1 MISAGS
7 RAAQTIQVGFGARP
21 ELAHRAEPGARRRSG
36 VGYHRSMTD
45 LLRRA
50 SAGIRDWLVAE
61 KPDRAVVALAVVAAI
76 AAAAVCLPRD
86 YQRSGLHVP
95 AVAAIGVMGL
105 GVLIA
110 ALAALRPWPALL
122 AWIVAMPFFTAARL
136 GPFVGW
142 IQVTPSTVILAAL
155 VCAVLLGLR
164 RRHVSE
170 GSVPPHP
177 GPAAA
182 PFAIGG
188 AILLL
193 AIVSTAVSPDLSTG
207 IPITMHGVVEPV
219 VVGLLLMA
227 MRPAARGLL
236 ALGLT
241 MAFSAALAGAV
252 SLARMVTIVH
262 SFGDFQTLR
271 AELGRVTYFNVGIL
285 GGMLVMAAPFI
296 AVAIVR
302 PAACVS
308 AVERAAG
315 SLTVLLGRASEPGRP
330 RRGPRLE
337 RGIRVAATLV
347 LALVLLVTYL
357 TYSKSAWIAALVV
370 FVGLALAVP
379 ATRRGRGMALVAVV
393 LASAL
398 VLPYGEL
405 VAVATGNS
413 STSTTPPA
421 NDRQD
426 SFNPNSPEGEISIT
440 GRYLATKAAIAMA
453 IDHPILGVGPGLF
466 GVEYAGPYHDPQ
478 AKEALQSP
486 HDMLPGVAAE
496 YGLPLAVLLTLVV
509 AVTLLR
515 AWRVWRST
523 ANLTRLLALAFGLS
537 LIAFMIVATLFGTD
551 LYRPYRYMNT
561 DVLYFGLI
569 LGAIVVL
576 GDEATGSEA
585 EP

>member
-1 MISAGS
+1 
-7 RAAQTIQVGFGARP
+7 
-21 ELAHRAEPGARRRSG
+21 
-36 VGYHRSMTD
+36 MTD

-50 SAGIRDWLVAE
+50 SAGIRDWLLDE

-95 AVAAIGVMGL
+95 VAAAIGVMGL
-105 GVLIA
+105 GVLVA

-142 IQVTPSTVILAAL
+142 IQLTPSTVILAAL

-164 RRHVSE
+164 RRQVAE
-170 GSVPPHP
+170 RSVPRRP
-177 GPAAA
+177 GPAVA
-182 PFAIGG
+182 PFAVGG
-188 AILLL
+188 AIVLL

-219 VVGLLLMA
+219 VVGLLLIA
-227 MRPAARGLL
+227 MRPAGRGLL

-241 MAFSAALAGAV
+241 MALSAALAGAV
-252 SLARMVTIVH
+252 SLVRMVTIVH

-285 GGMLVMAAPFI
+285 GGMLVMAVPFI

-315 SLTVLLGRASEPGRP
+315 SMTALLGRASEPGRLRRSP
-330 RRGPRLE
+330 RVEL
-337 RGIRVAATLV
+337 GIRVAATLV

-370 FVGLALAVP
+370 LVGLAVAVP

-496 YGLPLAVLLTLVV
+496 YGLPLAILLTLVV
-509 AVTLLR
+509 AATLLR
-515 AWRVWRST
+515 GWRLWRST
-523 ANLTRLLALAFGLS
+523 ADLTRLLALAFGLS

-551 LYRPYRYMNT
+551 LYRAYRYMNT

-576 GDEATGSEA
+576 RDEAPGSQA
-585 EP
+585 EPQPGPGRPAGDLASTARR

>member
-1 MISAGS
+1 
-7 RAAQTIQVGFGARP
+7 
-21 ELAHRAEPGARRRSG
+21 
-36 VGYHRSMTD
+36 MTD

-50 SAGIRDWLVAE
+50 SAGIRDWLLAE
-61 KPDRAVVALAVVAAI
+61 RPDRAVVALVVIAAV

-95 AVAAIGVMGL
+95 VAAAVGVMGL
-105 GVLIA
+105 GVLLA
-110 ALAALRPWPALL
+110 ALSALRPWPALL

-136 GPFVGW
+136 GPFIGW
-142 IQVTPSTVILAAL
+142 IQVTPSTVILATL
-155 VCAVLLGLR
+155 VCAFLLGLR
-164 RRHVSE
+164 RRRVVEGPVVS
-170 GSVPPHP
+170 GPR
-177 GPAAA
+177 PAAV

-188 AILLL
+188 AIVLL
-193 AIVSTAVSPDLSTG
+193 AIISTAVSPDLSTG

-219 VVGLLLMA
+219 VAGLLLIA
-227 MRPAARGLL
+227 MRPTARGLL

-241 MAFSAALAGAV
+241 MALSAALAGAV
-252 SLARMVTIVH
+252 SLVRMLTIVH

-271 AELGRVTYFNVGIL
+271 AELGRITYFNVGIL
-285 GGMLVMAAPFI
+285 GGILVMAIPFI

-315 SLTVLLGRASEPGRP
+315 SIAALIGRVPDPARP
-330 RRGPRLE
+330 ERGPRLE
-337 RGIRVAATLV
+337 LGVRLAATLV

-370 FVGLALAVP
+370 LVGLALAVP
-379 ATRRGRGMALVAVV
+379 ATRRGRGVALVAVV

-405 VAVATGNS
+405 IAVATGNS
-413 STSTTPPA
+413 TTSTTPPA

-440 GRYLATKAAIAMA
+440 GRYLATKAAIAMT

-466 GVEYAGPYHDPQ
+466 GVEYAGPYHESQ

-496 YGLPLAVLLTLVV
+496 YGLPLAILLALVV
-509 AVTLLR
+509 AAALLR
-515 AWRVWRST
+515 AWRLWRST
-523 ANLTRLLALAFGLS
+523 RDLARLLALAFGLS
-537 LIAFMIVATLFGTD
+537 LVAFMIVATLFGTD
-551 LYRPYRYMNT
+551 LYRAYRYMNT

-576 GDEATGSEA
+576 RDDVPSTAVES
-585 EP
+585 

>member
-1 MISAGS
+1 
-7 RAAQTIQVGFGARP
+7 
-21 ELAHRAEPGARRRSG
+21 
-36 VGYHRSMTD
+36 
-45 LLRRA
+45 
-50 SAGIRDWLVAE
+50 
-61 KPDRAVVALAVVAAI
+61 VALVVIAAV

-95 AVAAIGVMGL
+95 VAAAVGVMGL
-105 GVLIA
+105 GVLLA
-110 ALAALRPWPALL
+110 ALSALRPWPALL

-136 GPFVGW
+136 GPFIGW
-142 IQVTPSTVILAAL
+142 IQVTPSTVILATL
-155 VCAVLLGLR
+155 VCAFLLGLR
-164 RRHVSE
+164 RRRVVEGPVVS
-170 GSVPPHP
+170 GPR
-177 GPAAA
+177 PAAV

-188 AILLL
+188 AIVLL
-193 AIVSTAVSPDLSTG
+193 AIISTAVSPDLSTG

-219 VVGLLLMA
+219 VAGLLLIA
-227 MRPAARGLL
+227 MRPTARGLL

-241 MAFSAALAGAV
+241 MALSAALAGAV
-252 SLARMVTIVH
+252 SLVRMLTIVH

-271 AELGRVTYFNVGIL
+271 AELGRITYFNVGIL
-285 GGMLVMAAPFI
+285 GGILVMAIPFI

-315 SLTVLLGRASEPGRP
+315 SIAALIGRVPDPARP
-330 RRGPRLE
+330 ERGPRLE
-337 RGIRVAATLV
+337 LGVRLAATLV

-370 FVGLALAVP
+370 LVGLALAVP
-379 ATRRGRGMALVAVV
+379 ATRRGRGVALVAVV

-405 VAVATGNS
+405 IAVATGNS
-413 STSTTPPA
+413 TTSTTPPA

-440 GRYLATKAAIAMA
+440 GRYLATKAAIAMT

-466 GVEYAGPYHDPQ
+466 GVEYAGPYHESQ

-496 YGLPLAVLLTLVV
+496 YGLPLAILLALVV
-509 AVTLLR
+509 AAALLR
-515 AWRVWRST
+515 AWRLWRST
-523 ANLTRLLALAFGLS
+523 RDLARLLALAFGLS
-537 LIAFMIVATLFGTD
+537 LVAFMIVATLFGTD
-551 LYRPYRYMNT
+551 LYRAYRYMNT

-576 GDEATGSEA
+576 RDDVPSTAVES
-585 EP
+585 

>member
-1 MISAGS
+1 
-7 RAAQTIQVGFGARP
+7 
-21 ELAHRAEPGARRRSG
+21 
-36 VGYHRSMTD
+36 MTNP
-45 LLRRA
+45 LRRA
-50 SAGIRDWLVAE
+50 SAGIRGWLLAD
-61 KPDRAVVALAVVAAI
+61 KPDRAIAALAVIAAV

-95 AVAAIGVMGL
+95 VVAAVGVMGL
-105 GVLIA
+105 GMLVA

-142 IQVTPSTVILAAL
+142 IQVTPSTVILATL
-155 VCAVLLGLR
+155 VCAFLLSLR
-164 RRHVSE
+164 RRWVVD
-170 GSVPPHP
+170 GPVAFRPW
-177 GPAAA
+177 PAAL
-182 PFAIGG
+182 PFALGG
-188 AILLL
+188 AIVLL
-193 AIVSTAVSPDLSTG
+193 AIISTAVSPDLSTG
-207 IPITMHGVVEPV
+207 IPITMHGIVEPV
-219 VVGLLLMA
+219 VIGLLLIA
-227 MRPAARGLL
+227 MRPTARGLL

-241 MAFSAALAGAV
+241 MALSVALAGAV
-252 SLARMVTIVH
+252 SLVRMLTIVH

-296 AVAIVR
+296 AVAIAR
-302 PAACVS
+302 PDVCVS
-308 AVERAAG
+308 AVNRAAG
-315 SLTVLLGRASEPGRP
+315 SMAALMGRASEPERP
-330 RRGPRLE
+330 RRAPRLE
-337 RGIRVAATLV
+337 LGVRLAAILV

-379 ATRRGRGMALVAVV
+379 ATRRGRGVALVAVV

-405 VAVATGNS
+405 IAVATGNS
-413 STSTTPPA
+413 TTSTTPPA

-440 GRYLATKAAIAMA
+440 GRYLATKAAITMTV
-453 IDHPILGVGPGLF
+453 DHPILGVGPGLF
-466 GVEYAGPYHDPQ
+466 GIEYAGPYHDPQ

-486 HDMLPGVAAE
+486 HNMLPGVAAE
-496 YGLPLAVLLTLVV
+496 YGLPLAILLALVV
-509 AVTLLR
+509 AAALVR
-515 AWRVWRST
+515 AWRLWRST
-523 ANLTRLLALAFGLS
+523 RDLARLLALAFGLS
-537 LIAFMIVATLFGTD
+537 LVAFMIVATLFGTD
-551 LYRPYRYMNT
+551 LYRAYRYMNT

-576 GDEATGSEA
+576 RDDAPSTAA
-585 EP
+585 ESLPAGA

>member
-1 MISAGS
+1 MI
-7 RAAQTIQVGFGARP
+7 
-21 ELAHRAEPGARRRSG
+21 
-36 VGYHRSMTD
+36 D

-50 SAGIRDWLVAE
+50 SAGIRDWLLAE
-61 KPDRAVVALAVVAAI
+61 KPDRAVVALAVVAAM

-105 GVLIA
+105 GVLVA

-142 IQVTPSTVILAAL
+142 IQVTPSTVILTTLA
-155 VCAVLLGLR
+155 CAVLLGLR
-164 RRHVSE
+164 RRQVAE
-170 GSVPPHP
+170 GSVPPRP

-188 AILLL
+188 AIVLL

-219 VVGLLLMA
+219 VLGLLLIA
-227 MRPAARGLL
+227 MRPAGRGLL

-241 MAFSAALAGAV
+241 MALSAALAGAV
-252 SLARMVTIVH
+252 SLVRMVTIVH

-315 SLTVLLGRASEPGRP
+315 SMTALLGRASEPGRP
-330 RRGPRLE
+330 WRGPRLE
-337 RGIRVAATLV
+337 LGIRVAATLV
-347 LALVLLVTYL
+347 LALVLVVTYL

-413 STSTTPPA
+413 TTSTTPPA

-453 IDHPILGVGPGLF
+453 VDHPILGVGPGLF

-496 YGLPLAVLLTLVV
+496 YGLPLAILLTLVV
-509 AVTLLR
+509 AATLLM
-515 AWRVWRST
+515 AWRLWRST
-523 ANLTRLLALAFGLS
+523 TDLTRLLALAFGLS
-537 LIAFMIVATLFGTD
+537 LISFLIVATLFGTD

-561 DVLYFGLI
+561 DVLYFALI

-576 GDEATGSEA
+576 QGDAPGSQA

>member
-1 MISAGS
+1 
-7 RAAQTIQVGFGARP
+7 
-21 ELAHRAEPGARRRSG
+21 
-36 VGYHRSMTD
+36 MTD

-50 SAGIRDWLVAE
+50 SAGIRDWLLAE
-61 KPDRAVVALAVVAAI
+61 RPDKAVVALAVIAAV

-95 AVAAIGVMGL
+95 VVAAVGVMGL
-105 GVLIA
+105 GVFVA
-110 ALAALRPWPALL
+110 ALAAFRPWPALL

-136 GPFVGW
+136 GPSVGW
-142 IQVTPSTVILAAL
+142 IQVTPSTVILGTLA
-155 VCAVLLGLR
+155 CAYLLSHR
-164 RRHVSE
+164 RRRVVE
-170 GSVPPHP
+170 GLVPSRP
-177 GPAAA
+177 GPAAV

-188 AILLL
+188 AIVLL
-193 AIVSTAVSPDLSTG
+193 AIISTAVSPDLSTG

-219 VVGLLLMA
+219 VVGLLLIA
-227 MRPAARGLL
+227 MRPTTRQLL

-241 MAFSAALAGAV
+241 MALSAALAGAV
-252 SLARMVTIVH
+252 SLARMLTIVH

-285 GGMLVMAAPFI
+285 GGMLVMAVPFI
-296 AVAIVR
+296 AVVIVR

-315 SLTVLLGRASEPGRP
+315 SMTALMGRVSETARPQRGLGV
-330 RRGPRLE
+330 E
-337 RGIRVAATLV
+337 RGVRVAATLA
-347 LALVLLVTYL
+347 LALVLAVTYL
-357 TYSKSAWIAALVV
+357 TYSKSAWIAALGV

-379 ATRRGRGMALVAVV
+379 ATRRGRGVALVAVV

-405 VAVATGNS
+405 IAVATGNS
-413 STSTTPPA
+413 NTSTTPPA

-453 IDHPILGVGPGLF
+453 VDHPILGVGPGLF

-496 YGLPLAVLLTLVV
+496 YGLPLSILLALVV
-509 AVTLLR
+509 AAALIR
-515 AWRVWRST
+515 AWRLWRST
-523 ANLTRLLALAFGLS
+523 LDLARLLALAFGLS
-537 LIAFMIVATLFGTD
+537 LVAFMIVATLFGTD
-551 LYRPYRYMNT
+551 LYRAYRYMNT

-576 GDEATGSEA
+576 RADAPGTAVES
-585 EP
+585 